1 MENVYIFHIS
11 YLKVEYK
18 EWVSTD
24 RAELRNTIEPPE
36 EFVEKLF
43 SVLEKL
49 KKHSY
54 IAESQ
59 HKVWKQALN
68 NQDLNY
74 WNSGIEAVAG
84 KPSAWSCY
92 NWW

>member
-1 MENVYIFHIS
+1 M
-11 YLKVEYK
+11 EYK

-24 RAELRNTIEPPE
+24 RAELRTTIEPPE

-43 SVLEKL
+43 SALEKL

-59 HKVWKQALN
+59 YKVCNQALEKP
-68 NQDLNY
+68 
-74 WNSGIEAVAG
+74 GIE
-84 KPSAWSCY
+84 
-92 NWW
+92 